1 MESQI
6 RGTTMPVLEVQL
18 DPGDS
23 VVAESGQL
31 GWVSDGVELETTTAL
46 GGADGVW
53 DAAKR
58 SFGGGTFFMTRYSAT
73 TEPGMVTFPAR
84 LPGQIFQLPLG
95 PERSYL
101 IQRHGFLAGTVGCEL
116 ATAFQP
122 GKVGAGLLGGFG
134 FLLQRLEGTGH
145 AWVELAGEVT
155 EYDLQAGESL
165 RVHPAHIGVV
175 EGTVAYSLSTVP
187 GIKNKLFGGDGIF
200 LVELAGPGKVWLQS
214 LSLPMLAH
222 ALQPYLV
229 EPGNG
234 QAPAQGLEG
243 AAAGAGVAAAAKI
256 IGGLL

>member
-23 VVAESGQL
+23 VIAESGQL
-31 GWVSDGVELETTTAL
+31 GWVSDGIELETTSAI
-46 GGADGVW
+46 GGSDGMW

-73 TEPGMVTFPAR
+73 TQPGMVTFPTQ

-95 PERSYL
+95 PDRSYL
-101 IQRHGFLAGTVGCEL
+101 IQRHGFLAGTVGSEL
-116 ATAFQP
+116 TTAFQP
-122 GKVGAGLLGGFG
+122 GKLGAGLFGGFG

-175 EGTVAYSLSTVP
+175 EGTVEYSLATVP
-187 GIKNKLFGGDGIF
+187 GIKNKLFGGDGLF
-200 LVELAGPGKVWLQS
+200 LVRLSGPGKVWLQS

-222 ALQPYLV
+222 ALQPYIV
-229 EPGNG
+229 QPEG
-234 QAPAQGLEG
+234 AATPAQSIEG